1 MNKNLLFLT
10 IIINKWFIFC
20 KKKININ
27 NLFQLIIIKNKY
39 EKSHL
44 YIKNELLILNYILI
58 YK

>member
-1 MNKNLLFLT
+1 MIYFLQ
-10 IIINKWFIFC
+10 
-20 KKKININ
+20 KKININ

-44 YIKNELLILNYILI
+44 YIKNELFILNYILI

>member
-1 MNKNLLFLT
+1 MNKNILSLMK
-10 IIINKWFIFC
+10 IKINKLFIFY
-20 KKKININ
+20 KKINKQLIPIN
-27 NLFQLIIIKNKY
+27 NNKNKY